1 MQESTR
7 EKVEENIAL
16 SQKKMTEA
24 FAKRVQKKYRNVE
37 FKEGDEV
44 LLLNMRKR
52 SRKGGR
58 MEADYTGPYTIEE
71 ISGKTATLQ
80 TPQGVCL
87 KTKYSISHLKPY
99 KKK

>member
-1 MQESTR
+1 
-7 EKVEENIAL
+7 
-16 SQKKMTEA
+16 MTEA

-58 MEADYTGPYTIEE
+58 MEADYTGTYT
-71 ISGKTATLQ
+71 TL
-80 TPQGVCL
+80 PFL
-87 KTKYSISHLKPY
+87 KQNTTSVT
-99 KKK
+99 